1 MKIVRKE
8 QIELLPT
15 SLADMTR
22 VLSDWGFGVRE
33 LLGETKD
40 SDGLN
45 HSGNETPKP

>member
-22 VLSDWGFGVRE
+22 VLSHWGFGVRD
-33 LLGETKD
+33 LLGDRKD
-40 SDGLN
+40 SDGLK
-45 HSGNETPKP
+45 HSGNESPKP